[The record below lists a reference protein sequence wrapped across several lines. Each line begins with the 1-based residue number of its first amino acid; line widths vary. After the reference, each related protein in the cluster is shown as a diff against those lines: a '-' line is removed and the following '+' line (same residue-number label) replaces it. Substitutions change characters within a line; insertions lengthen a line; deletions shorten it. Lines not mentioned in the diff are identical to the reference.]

1 MAVAVLA
8 ALKRRGLFD
17 GRVLTTCWIAGA
29 TLEAVYALGRVSTNG
44 MAAHIGADSSLCLTL
59 ALTLTLTLAL
69 ALALWLCR
77 AFIHESLG
85 PSVMDR
91 HDG

>member
-1 MAVAVLA
+1 
-8 ALKRRGLFD
+8 
-17 GRVLTTCWIAGA
+17 
-29 TLEAVYALGRVSTNG
+29 

>member
-69 ALALWLCR
+69 ALWLCR